1 MIEIKVPKEITKYET
16 KLIGPFTSRQ
26 VVVLLICVPIV
37 AFCYITV
44 SSYVD
49 SSIAGYIC
57 LPFGAIGALFGWVK
71 PYGLPFEKYLKS
83 VFVSSFLA
91 PTVRVYKTE
100 NYYDLISKK
109 AKELTPEQLLL
120 IDAVLEDVPEEEVKQ
135 ALKTLKEQQKKEK
148 KPKYQKS
155 KKAVF

>member
-26 VVVLLICVPIV
+26 CIVLLICVPIV
-37 AFCYITV
+37 AFCYVTA

-49 SSIAGYIC
+49 SSIAGYLC
-57 LPFGAIGALFGWVK
+57 MPVGAIGALFGWYK

-109 AKELTPEQLLL
+109 ANELTPEQLLL
-120 IDAVLEDVPEEEVKQ
+120 IDAALEDVPEEEVKE
-135 ALKTLKEQQKKEK
+135 ALKLLKEQQKKEK